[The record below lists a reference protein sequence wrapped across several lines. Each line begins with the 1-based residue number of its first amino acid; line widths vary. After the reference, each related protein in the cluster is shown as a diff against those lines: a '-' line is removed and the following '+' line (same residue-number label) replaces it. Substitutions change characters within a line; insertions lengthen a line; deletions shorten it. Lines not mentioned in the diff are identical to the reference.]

1 MGDNAEL
8 YVGMAQA
15 YAMYA
20 NIGMG
25 QEEYLQRSKEY
36 VEKALA
42 LKPDLPDAFL
52 RLGTLAGYEDYP
64 QNWEDNF
71 RYTKKALSLN
81 PRSPQVLSNMAF
93 AYAQIGRTDSALAY
107 ADMFEKQDPLNPWRY
122 VVRGYCYQYGCRFGP
137 ALDQFRAFCQ
147 TDSTSPLALAIYSM
161 ALAFNGRRDE
171 AIAVA
176 DRIGAT
182 ARNVETGFC
191 LLLKYALLKD
201 GESAMRVLTPEFQ
214 KTCRRDWEWSYYV
227 AGRLSLLGA
236 KEEALDWLE
245 NAIHRGWINYPM
257 IQCDPFF
264 DNIRGDTR
272 FKKLAEKAKYEWEHF
287 EVPE

>member
-1 MGDNAEL
+1 
-8 YVGMAQA
+8 MA
-15 YAMYA
+15 
-20 NIGMG
+20 I
-25 QEEYLQRSKEY
+25 
-36 VEKALA
+36 
-42 LKPDLPDAFL
+42 D
-52 RLGTLAGYEDYP
+52 
-64 QNWEDNF
+64 
-71 RYTKKALSLN
+71 
-81 PRSPQVLSNMAF
+81 
-93 AYAQIGRTDSALAY
+93 YAQIGRTDSALAY

-122 VVRGYCYQYGCRFGP
+122 VVRGLCYQYGCRFGP

-147 TDSTSPLALAIYSM
+147 TDSTSPLALAFYSM
-161 ALAFNGRRDE
+161 ALASNGRRDE

-191 LLLKYALLKD
+191 LLLKYALLRD

-245 NAIHRGWINYPM
+245 NAVHRGFINYPF
-257 IQCDPFF
+257 IQCDPFL
-264 DNIRGDTR
+264 DSIRKEAR
-272 FKKLAEKAKYEWEHF
+272 FKKVAEWAKNEWEHF